1 MKSTCKKSL
10 ALILSGFLS
19 VSVFASGYPVFDFTA
34 SMNAINQL
42 YSMYD
47 QINATI
53 ENVQNG
59 YEQLQQ
65 AIEMTKGVFEGEM
78 KFNEFGDDWWKNI
91 GTARDNYRN
100 MNKYISSK
108 VDSLTAI
115 KNKINNI
122 KWYEIE
128 GERFTTADLMGYG
141 NAKMT
146 LRDNNGNEV
155 EGGKDLK
162 KNFVTAL
169 ASTIQFSKNKRD
181 AVAAGYN
188 GMSAEERE
196 KVFRESGYSANTAH
210 IAVQTSAIT
219 QSVLADIAEADAST
233 YAADNSTAAEINA
246 ANGII
251 EAAQESGTDAARD
264 DAKLQLQL
272 QNLENSY
279 EVKKS
284 MNALVSV
291 VGKGQLK
298 QDLREEKEAIEKAET
313 VLRQKREERQKNDA
327 NSYESFGL

>member
-1 MKSTCKKSL
+1 MKKNLKKSL
-10 ALILSGFLS
+10 ALFLSGFLS

-34 SMNAINQL
+34 SVNAVENL
-42 YSMYD
+42 YAMYD

-59 YEQLQQ
+59 YKQLQQ
-65 AIEMTKGVFEGEM
+65 AIDMTKGVFSGEM
-78 KFNEFGDDWWKNI
+78 KFDKFGDDWWKNI

-100 MNKYISSK
+100 MNRYISNK
-108 VDSLTAI
+108 VDRLTSI
-115 KNKINNI
+115 KNKIDRI
-122 KWYEIE
+122 KWYQID
-128 GERFTTADLMGYG
+128 GENFTTADLMGYG

-146 LRDNNGNEV
+146 LRNNKGETV
-155 EGGKDLK
+155 EDGKDLK

-181 AVAAGYN
+181 AIKSAYQ

-196 KVFRESGYSANTAH
+196 KVLRESGYSANTAH

-233 YAADNSTAAEINA
+233 YAADNSMAEEINA

-279 EVKKS
+279 QVKKS
-284 MNALVSV
+284 TNALLSV

-298 QDLREEKEAIEKAET
+298 QDLREEKEAIEKAQQTLTET
-313 VLRQKREERQKNDA
+313 KRERQKNKCDT
-327 NSYESFGL
+327 YGSFGL